1 MENVIVPLA
10 FFATLAII
18 VLGLRALRLTATLRG
33 EAPKVEGKVPKTEVN
48 ALTEVR
54 TRLDEI
60 ERRLTDVQD
69 VMISLSEKFD
79 RWEEGRAAS

>member
-10 FFATLAII
+10 FFATVAII

-33 EAPKVEGKVPKTEVN
+33 EAPKVEGK
-48 ALTEVR
+48 ALAEIR
-54 TRLDEI
+54 PRLDEI

>member
-1 MENVIVPLA
+1 MEGVIVPLA
-10 FFATLAII
+10 FFATVAII
-18 VLGLRALRLTATLRG
+18 VLGLRALRLKATLGG
-33 EAPKVEGKVPKTEVN
+33 EAPRIEGEEL
-48 ALTEVR
+48 AEVR

-79 RWEEGRAAS
+79 RWEEGKAAS

>member
-10 FFATLAII
+10 FFATVAII

-33 EAPKVEGKVPKTEVN
+33 EAPKVEGK

>member
-1 MENVIVPLA
+1 MEGVIVPLA
-10 FFATLAII
+10 FFATAAII
-18 VLGLRALRLTATLRG
+18 VLGLRAMRLKATLRG
-33 EAPKVEGKVPKTEVN
+33 EASRIEGEGL
-48 ALTEVR
+48 AEVR

-79 RWEEGRAAS
+79 RWEEGKAAS

>member
-33 EAPKVEGKVPKTEVN
+33 EAPKVEGKAPKAEVN

-79 RWEEGRAAS
+79 RWEEGRAPS